1 MSWSVHQIEV
11 GMMKV
16 FARGIAFDGK
26 HGVYEEERRD
36 GRHFEVDVEVTLRD
50 ASSAESDALAE
61 TLDYRHL
68 AEIVVEVAQGPS
80 RFLVEKLAGE
90 VVRLVLE
97 RHGQVEEVC
106 VEVRKIAPDVAGSPE
121 WVGARLT
128 RRRSA

>member
-1 MSWSVHQIEV
+1 
-11 GMMKV
+11 MMKV

-36 GRHFEVDVEVTLRD
+36 GRHFEVDVEVSLSD
-50 ASSAESDALAE
+50 ASSAESDELNE

-80 RFLVEKLAGE
+80 RYLVEKLAGE

-97 RHGQVEEVC
+97 RHAQVEEVC
-106 VEVRKIAPDVAGSPE
+106 VEVRKIAPDVAGSPA
-121 WVGARLT
+121 WVGARLQ
-128 RRRSA
+128 RRRSD